1 MPKDAT
7 LFNKERHKRSRDN
20 HLAAAA
26 ARKDSLDYTQPENEY
41 REDGAIKVRKGT
53 VIRHNTGRHRA
64 IISQRQ
70 FQQVRI
76 AKKRDARRRFASLD
90 IAGKDHHRTCGF
102 HHTKPRDLT

>member
-7 LFNKERHKRSRDN
+7 AFNKQRRKATRAN

-26 ARKDSLDYTQPENEY
+26 RRKESSDYTQPLDER

-53 VIRHNTGRHRA
+53 VIRHGTQRHRA

-76 AKKRDARRRFASLD
+76 AKKRDARRRFTELD
-90 IAGKDHHRTCGF
+90 TAGKDHHRTCGF